1 MKKLIIDTDPGHDD
15 ALALMLIF
23 KSGKFDIKA
32 VTTVAGNST
41 IQNVTKNARAILNLV
56 DEKNVPVF
64 SGQANPI
71 KRSLIKAVVHGD
83 SGLDGLDVSQIEPR
97 LTGNADDK
105 IIGLVKKYPGQIRI
119 LTLGPLSN
127 IARAFIKEPKL
138 ASLVKEI
145 VIMGGAINVCGNKNR
160 VAEFNMFV
168 DPEAAEV
175 VFKAE
180 VKKILIPLDPCNE
193 VVVPLSCF
201 ENLRGGK
208 LYQPLVKMMK
218 KFKAGLGKELKI
230 KGVLVYDAIA
240 AYYLIKPTVFD
251 LKDMDVVIETKGEHT
266 FGMTVAEKRERVV
279 RNFNVCVAMKVDK
292 KAFIKDYFEILKKR

>member
-1 MKKLIIDTDPGHDD
+1 
-15 ALALMLIF
+15 
-23 KSGKFDIKA
+23 
-32 VTTVAGNST
+32 
-41 IQNVTKNARAILNLV
+41 
-56 DEKNVPVF
+56 
-64 SGQANPI
+64 
-71 KRSLIKAVVHGD
+71 
-83 SGLDGLDVSQIEPR
+83 
-97 LTGNADDK
+97 
-105 IIGLVKKYPGQIRI
+105 
-119 LTLGPLSN
+119 
-127 IARAFIKEPKL
+127 
-138 ASLVKEI
+138 
-145 VIMGGAINVCGNKNR
+145 
-160 VAEFNMFV
+160 
-168 DPEAAEV
+168 
-175 VFKAE
+175 
-180 VKKILIPLDPCNE
+180 LDPCNE

>member
-1 MKKLIIDTDPGHDD
+1 M
-15 ALALMLIF
+15 
-23 KSGKFDIKA
+23 
-32 VTTVAGNST
+32 
-41 IQNVTKNARAILNLV
+41 V

-175 VFKAE
+175 VFKGRS
-180 VKKILIPLDPCNE
+180 KKDID
-193 VVVPLSCF
+193 S
-201 ENLRGGK
+201 
-208 LYQPLVKMMK
+208 
-218 KFKAGLGKELKI
+218 
-230 KGVLVYDAIA
+230 
-240 AYYLIKPTVFD
+240 
-251 LKDMDVVIETKGEHT
+251 
-266 FGMTVAEKRERVV
+266 FGSV
-279 RNFNVCVAMKVDK
+279 
-292 KAFIKDYFEILKKR
+292 